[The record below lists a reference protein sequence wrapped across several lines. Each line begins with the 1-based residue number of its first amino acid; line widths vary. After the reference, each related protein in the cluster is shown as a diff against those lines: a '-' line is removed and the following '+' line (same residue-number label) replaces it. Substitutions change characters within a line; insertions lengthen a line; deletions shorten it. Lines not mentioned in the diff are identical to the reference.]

1 MNEKEARILFM
12 DYIYG
17 EIDENQRIKLENYL
31 EGHPELKDELEE
43 LQETS
48 NIIRKIPVKE
58 PAHRLIVVDPK
69 DKNSLQWYRNAI
81 TLFTPETALAKTVL
95 GLAAMLLIAF
105 LLASFARLQVAS
117 TDNGWTVAFGS
128 APAVVQQRVD
138 EDVINEL
145 ISQMRQENLLLVT
158 TLMEES
164 QQQNEEQLQEAV
176 GAILEYMQEQRRRDL
191 QLVGQGL
198 AEIEEENYYR
208 YLQTNETLGELIYA
222 IHQQ

>member
-1 MNEKEARILFM
+1 MNKKEARILFM

-17 EIDENQRIKLENYL
+17 EIDKNQRSKLEKHL
-31 EGHPELKDELEE
+31 DEHPELRDELAE

-48 NIIRKIPVKE
+48 NIIRKIPVEE

-69 DKNSLQWYRNAI
+69 DKGFSQWYRDAKVI
-81 TLFTPETALAKTVL
+81 LMPKTVLAKTVL
-95 GLAAMLLIAF
+95 GLAAMLLIVF
-105 LLASFARLQVAS
+105 LFASFARFQVTS

-128 APAVVQQRVD
+128 APAVIQQGVD

-145 ISQMRQENLLLVT
+145 ISQMQQENLLLIS

-176 GAILEYMQEQRRRDL
+176 GAILEYMQEQRRMDL
-191 QLVGQGL
+191 QLVGRGL